1 MLIPAKRNTP
11 KAGPVAGVAAAVL
24 LAVVGLLALFAGAT
38 AASAQ
43 NTLVAIDVGDVA
55 GNSGTS
61 LGDVNRC
68 LEVAPEQEYTLDVVI
83 LDVQDLVAAQVT
95 LQYDGTVLSRSVD
108 GSILN
113 EESPS
118 AGDAIIEEGASDRAP
133 DPSGQHQ
140 VLMTNDAAIGSGGA
154 SGSGMLIRFQM
165 KAPAATG
172 LHKLDV
178 PDTPRVLVTSQAQ
191 QITHSAQDAV
201 LAVSISCSEAK
212 LEPPRTQAPPGT
224 TPEPTAPGGSPG
236 TTIGPDGSPGASPG
250 PGATGGA
257 SGTGSPGAGN
267 NNASN
272 GNNSAANGNGDDGL
286 PLGAWIG
293 IGLAVAA
300 LAAGAA
306 TLALNPDLRRRLF
319 RR

>member
-1 MLIPAKRNTP
+1 MFIPAKRNTLT
-11 KAGPVAGVAAAVL
+11 AGPVAGVAAAVL
-24 LAVVGLLALFAGAT
+24 LAVVGLLALFAGGG
-38 AASAQ
+38 AARAQ
-43 NTLVAIDVGDVA
+43 NTLMAIDVGDVT

-61 LGDVNRC
+61 LGDINRC

-83 LDVQDLVAAQVT
+83 LDVQDLVAAQLT
-95 LQYDGTVLSRSVD
+95 LKYAGTVLGRSLD

-118 AGDAIIEEGASDRAP
+118 VGDAIIEEAASDNPP

-140 VLMTNDAAIGSGGA
+140 VLVTNDAAIGSGGA
-154 SGSGMLIRFQM
+154 SGSGTLIRFQM
-165 KAPAATG
+165 KAPSETG
-172 LHKLDV
+172 LHKLDL
-178 PDTPRVLVTSQAQ
+178 PDLPRTLNDSRAG
-191 QITHSAQDAV
+191 QIPHSAQDAV

-236 TTIGPDGSPGASPG
+236 TTTRPSASPG

-257 SGTGSPGAGN
+257 SGTASPGAGN
-267 NNASN
+267 DNGSN
-272 GNNSAANGNGDDGL
+272 GNNSAANGNDDDGL

-300 LAAGAA
+300 LAAGGAA
-306 TLALNPDLRRRLF
+306 LALNPDLRRRLF

>member
-1 MLIPAKRNTP
+1 MFIPAKRNTLT
-11 KAGPVAGVAAAVL
+11 AGPVAGAAAAVL
-24 LAVVGLLALFAGAT
+24 LAVVGLLALFAGGGT
-38 AASAQ
+38 ARAQ
-43 NTLVAIDVGDVA
+43 NTLMAIDVGDVT

-61 LGDVNRC
+61 LGDINRC

-83 LDVQDLVAAQVT
+83 LDVQDLVAAQLT
-95 LQYDGTVLSRSVD
+95 LKYAGTVLGRSLD

-165 KAPAATG
+165 KAPSQTG

-236 TTIGPDGSPGASPG
+236 TTTRPSASPG

-257 SGTGSPGAGN
+257 SGTASPGAGN
-267 NNASN
+267 DNGSN
-272 GNNSAANGNGDDGL
+272 GNNSAANGNDDDGL

-300 LAAGAA
+300 LAAGGAA
-306 TLALNPDLRRRLF
+306 LALNPDLRRRLF